1 MCVVVP
7 NNCVVDVIHAYLGK
21 GHCAPRSIPQP
32 AATSSTH
39 STMPRMLP
47 HASAFISGWSAAAHV
62 WPCITI
68 QGSVPAS
75 PETPKPISSRPT
87 LRGLDAV
94 NRPPVESRQGCRAL
108 NHDQGRCRF
117 PLDPIEHG
125 RACPSQPSTPLHPVG
140 EKALC
145 LLVDKQGEKRDNLTS
160 IVVGSFPK
168 KLSNGNELAH
178 AHR

>member
-1 MCVVVP
+1 MLKTVVFQH
-7 NNCVVDVIHAYLGK
+7 DAMHILARETL
-21 GHCAPRSIPQP
+21 RSPVASLSP
-32 AATSSTH
+32 AAASPAH
-39 STMPRMLP
+39 STLPRMLA

-68 QGSVPAS
+68 QGNVPAS

-108 NHDQGRCRF
+108 NHDHGRCRS

-125 RACPSQPSTPLHPVG
+125 RACPLQPSTAFHPVG

-168 KLSNGNELAH
+168 KLSDGNKLAH